1 KTRRINGRRLCWGD
15 RDQPQRVA
23 CNHRIR
29 IQAPVSALI
38 FFAMKGFY
46 KAAFQP
52 AGAGDFPVPS
62 SWPHL
67 AHYK

>member
-46 KAAFQP
+46 KAHPTLNPQRPRACIQ
-52 AGAGDFPVPS
+52 ADMGAGS
-62 SWPHL
+62 
-67 AHYK
+67 